1 MYSNMRTQS
10 EIKNAMTILISKM
23 SKREVSDPNLPF
35 IEVINEHPDIKKEW
49 DILMKEAEDLRS
61 KGRWIL
67 NK

>member
-1 MYSNMRTQS
+1 MRTQS